1 MNNLAVVNQSNPP
14 LTQIIILDD
23 TKSKPI
29 DFAEDGLLANKVGHA
44 NVEHGWCRDNA
55 DQINGYVHQ
64 SLQLPYI
71 IHEYQKHSQS
81 NEYIIDYYLHILRW
95 WNYFVLI

>member
-44 NVEHGWCRDNA
+44 NVEHG
-55 DQINGYVHQ
+55 
-64 SLQLPYI
+64 
-71 IHEYQKHSQS
+71 
-81 NEYIIDYYLHILRW
+81 
-95 WNYFVLI
+95 